1 MRSITTTLATG
12 IILLAS
18 ATAASASEATN
29 AYNDHFYTVTTTTPG
44 VYAPQGEVREYA
56 PPYPEGS
63 KGTLLRTFGQGL
75 LSGPEGIAID
85 ETGDV
90 WVLDVRGT
98 TIGGSRITEF
108 SSAGALLAQVTPET
122 YLGWSLSLAIDRGN
136 LYIAD
141 WTGQKV
147 QEFTP
152 TGAFLRAFDE
162 GNEYVS
168 NPAYI
173 GVEGK
178 TGNLDVTN
186 AITGYRLG
194 RNGTLESFTE
204 YETRE
209 YTPEGVRTK

>member
-1 MRSITTTLATG
+1 MGLVLAGTMSST
-12 IILLAS
+12 AS
-18 ATAASASEATN
+18 AGEATN
-29 AYNDHFYTVTTTTPG
+29 AYNDHFFTVTTTTPG

-75 LSGPEGIAID
+75 LSGPEGITID

-108 SSAGALLAQVTPET
+108 SSSGALLSQVTPET
-122 YLGWSLSLAIDRGN
+122 YLGWSLSLAIDKGN
-136 LYIAD
+136 LYVAD

-152 TGAFLRAFDE
+152 TGAFVRAFDE
-162 GNEYVS
+162 GNGQVVS
-168 NPAYI
+168 NPAYV
-173 GVEGK
+173 GVEAK
-178 TGNLDVTN
+178 TGNLSVDN
-186 AITGYRLG
+186 RISGYRLN
-194 RNGTLESFTE
+194 NGQLEAFYE
-204 YETRE
+204 YETQS
-209 YTPEGVRTK
+209 YTTDGVRVK